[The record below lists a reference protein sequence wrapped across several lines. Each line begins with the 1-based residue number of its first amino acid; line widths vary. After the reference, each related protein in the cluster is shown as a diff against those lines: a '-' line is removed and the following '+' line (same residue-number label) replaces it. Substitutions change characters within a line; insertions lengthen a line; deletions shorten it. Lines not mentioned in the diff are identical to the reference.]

1 MTIELIK
8 DATLEIKA
16 GQTVEVTPEQAA
28 RAISLGLAVE
38 IKKTAPKKAAKK

>member
-1 MTIELIK
+1 MLIEVIK

-38 IKKTAPKKAAKK
+38 IKKSVPKKTAKK

>member
-1 MTIELIK
+1 MLIEVIK

-28 RAISLGLAVE
+28 RAISLGFAVE
-38 IKKTAPKKAAKK
+38 IKKSVPKKTAKK